1 MKLKKVEDTTQYNG
15 GYPNYFDD
23 RHKRKMLILAPIKP
37 YDYKEQ
43 QPDVEVK
50 PILKRKY

>member
-1 MKLKKVEDTTQYNG
+1 MKLQKVEDTTQYNG

-37 YDYKEQ
+37 YDYNEQ
-43 QPDVEVK
+43 
-50 PILKRKY
+50 